1 MKVIFK
7 CKNQNQDY
15 EDIYI
20 YLNNEQN
27 EFKYVGNLNILL
39 DFCEMDVECTDEELN
54 LCMNLFNSL
63 CNNIHLTFNEWT
75 QNFEI
80 HKEEKLDEQCNF
92 NLPQKLTYHRIRSDS
107 AYNTTNRNFVPLLLS
122 RYYAP
127 PQQDSQNNR

>member
-92 NLPQKLTYHRIRSDS
+92 NLPQKLKIGDWD
-107 AYNTTNRNFVPLLLS
+107 
-122 RYYAP
+122 YAE
-127 PQQDSQNNR
+127 DNLNI